1 MRSTHLTP
9 SWIPLALTFCL
20 AVPSWADT
28 LHVFAAASLTDA
40 FSEMGQAFES
50 AHPGTSI
57 EFNFAGSQVLRT
69 QIEQGAEADVF
80 ASADRAPADALRAK
94 ELLEPAH
101 VFTRN
106 RLVVVT
112 PIDASRIKTLGDL
125 ARPGRKIV
133 TAGPTVPAGRYTV
146 QVLRNMAGSG
156 LYGDDYQARVQANV
170 VSLESNVRAVLG
182 KVAMGEADAGF
193 VYRTDAKDANVRVLD
208 IPDRLN
214 VIAEYPI
221 GVVSGTQSAELA
233 KQFVAF
239 VDGPGGQAILQKHGF
254 MN

>member
-1 MRSTHLTP
+1 MRSTHLAP
-9 SWIPLALTFCL
+9 AWIALALTFCL
-20 AVPSWADT
+20 VVPSRADT

-40 FSEMGQAFES
+40 FTEMGQAFES
-50 AHPGTSI
+50 AHPGTTI

-80 ASADRAPADALRAK
+80 ASADRAHTDALRAK
-94 ELLEPAH
+94 KLLESPH

-112 PIDASRIKTLGDL
+112 PLKAARVQALVDL

-133 TAGPTVPAGRYTV
+133 IAGPTVPAGRYTV
-146 QVLRNMAGSG
+146 EVLRNMAGSG

-170 VSLESNVRAVLG
+170 ASQESNVRAVLG

-193 VYRTDAKDANVRVLD
+193 VYRTDAKDGKVHLLE

-221 GVVSGTQSAELA
+221 GVVSGTRSAELA
-233 KQFVAF
+233 KQFVVF
-239 VDGPGGQAILQKHGF
+239 VDGPEGQAILHKHGF